1 MKKVLFMLAV
11 ALLTCG
17 ASHLVAQTN
26 TVPMKMT
33 YPPTAKCD
41 SVFNLHGTSVKDPYS
56 WLEDD
61 NAPATVEWVKSQ
73 TDFTEK
79 YLSKIP
85 YREQIKQRYT
95 ELYNFE
101 KVGAPLKAGEHYFFW
116 KNSGLEAQGKI
127 FVKKGINGSEELFLD
142 LNTLSPDGTVSAGLL
157 GSSDD
162 NKYMAVSISEAGS
175 DWTSIKIYDVATK
188 KETGD
193 VLKWVKFS
201 GASWY
206 KDGFY
211 YSRYPEP
218 VKGSEFMQSNKN
230 HMVYYHKMGTPQ
242 TKDQL
247 VYESKEHA
255 DWYHGAGVTEDKKYI
270 ILFAAPGTDG
280 SETWYKKT
288 DDAGAFKPLFTDLS
302 THSSVVDHY
311 NGRFIVLTD
320 VDAPMYRLVS
330 VDPANPSKENW
341 IELVPESKNLL
352 QGVSTGGG
360 KMFASYLQMATTRIY
375 VMDYDAKNQQ
385 EIALP
390 DNTGSAGGFSGKIA
404 DTELFYSFTS
414 FTYPGALYK
423 YDVKSGKSEVFYQPT
438 LKFNPADYES
448 KQVEFKSKDGTMV
461 PMFIV
466 HKKGLELNGKNPALL
481 YGYGGFNI
489 SLTPSFSTSNMI
501 LLENGGVYA
510 MPNLRGGGEFGE
522 EWHKDGMLFNKQN
535 VFDDFIAAA
544 EYLISNGYTSA
555 QKLAIHGGS
564 NGGLLVGACMTQ
576 RPELFQV
583 AIPAVGV
590 MDMLRFHKWTVG
602 KGWIPEY
609 GCADNSIE
617 EFKNLIS
624 YSPLHTLKPNV
635 KYPATMVMTADHD
648 DRVVPAHSFK
658 FAARLQEC
666 QASPNPC
673 IIRIETRA
681 GHGAGQSTDQVI
693 QSQTDKWAFMF
704 YNMGVKLK

>member
-101 KVGAPLKAGEHYFFW
+101 KVGAPLKAGEYYFFW

>member
-1 MKKVLFMLAV
+1 MLAV

-61 NAPATVEWVKSQ
+61 HAPATVEWVKSQ

-101 KVGAPLKAGEHYFFW
+101 KVGAPLKAGEYYFFW

>member
-1 MKKVLFMLAV
+1 MLAV

-101 KVGAPLKAGEHYFFW
+101 KVGAPLKAGEYYFFW